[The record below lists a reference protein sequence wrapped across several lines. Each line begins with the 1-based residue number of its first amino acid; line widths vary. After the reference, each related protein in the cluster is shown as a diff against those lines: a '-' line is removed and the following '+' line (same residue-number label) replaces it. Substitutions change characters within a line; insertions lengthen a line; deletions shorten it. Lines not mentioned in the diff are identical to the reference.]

1 MSEKIEVWVHRVIV
15 FSTPAPEGK
24 KVRMHEY
31 LSPRVWLVHDWFAE
45 DNPKQT
51 IVRLFSL
58 GTFKAKMDKKL
69 RMVQLQLQ
77 KARLDHQ
84 MSKDNPDD
92 QPINGQ
98 GVVLDRNELLN
109 QILQKNKNK

>member
-31 LSPRVWLVHDWFAE
+31 LSPRVWLVHDWFVE

-58 GTFKAKMDKKL
+58 GTFKAKMDKEKYDAL
-69 RMVQLQLQ
+69 
-77 KARLDHQ
+77 H
-84 MSKDNPDD
+84 
-92 QPINGQ
+92 
-98 GVVLDRNELLN
+98 
-109 QILQKNKNK
+109 